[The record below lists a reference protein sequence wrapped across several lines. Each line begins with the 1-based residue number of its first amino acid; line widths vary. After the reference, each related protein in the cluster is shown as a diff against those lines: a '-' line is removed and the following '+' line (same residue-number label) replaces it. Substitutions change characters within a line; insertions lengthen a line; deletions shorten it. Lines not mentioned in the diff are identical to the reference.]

1 MRFEKKKKRPLVGE
15 MSERMD
21 APNLLKSD
29 SYKCLSLISTAWNL
43 SYPVESSHVGR
54 DRKDFSEPPQI

>member
-29 SYKCLSLISTAWNL
+29 SYTCFAQSLSFLLFQIWGGSEKSFLSLPT
-43 SYPVESSHVGR
+43 
-54 DRKDFSEPPQI
+54 